1 MKARRDRIKLQ
12 TIPIQAVEPSPYQA
26 RRTFT
31 TAGLGE
37 LAASIRQNGL
47 LQPIVVRSTANG
59 YQLIAGE
66 RRLRACGMAGYESIR
81 AIVLS
86 VDNEQAAL
94 LCMVE
99 NLQREQLHFFEEAQ
113 GYERLIRIHGL
124 TQQKL
129 AERLGKQQSTIANK
143 LRLLRLDERIKAKIL
158 RYNLSERHA
167 RALLRLPD
175 TASRRE
181 ILNQIIKEDLN
192 VRETEDLI
200 RQHLAPPEKGRA
212 NIQRIYSDWRLLNN
226 SVKAMVNKMR
236 RTGSVVHYQVQDM
249 GSSIMMSI
257 TMPKVQSK
265 KTAAK

>member
-12 TIPIQAVEPSPYQA
+12 EIPIQAVEPSPYQA

-31 TAGLGE
+31 TAALSE
-37 LAASIRQNGL
+37 LATSIQRNGL
-47 LQPIVVRSTANG
+47 LQPIVVRTAAKG
-59 YQLIAGE
+59 FQLIAGE
-66 RRLRACGMAGYESIR
+66 RRLRACRMAGFETIR
-81 AIVLS
+81 AIVIS

-143 LRLLRLDERIKAKIL
+143 LRLLRLDERIKAKIM

-167 RALLRLPD
+167 RALLRLSD
-175 TASRRE
+175 TESRKA
-181 ILNQIIKEDLN
+181 ILDQVVKRDLN
-192 VRETEDLI
+192 VRETEELI
-200 RQHLAPPEKGRA
+200 QQSLIPSSKGKA
-212 NIQRIYSDWRLLNN
+212 KIQRIYSDWRLLNN

-236 RTGSVVHYQVQDM
+236 RTGSVVHYSVQDM
-249 GSSIMMSI
+249 GTSIKMSI